1 MNLSQAIKEA
11 KICAPRVTIRRA
23 KGGADI
29 AVFYKGQ
36 GEDSPESYF
45 TDCPR
50 DALATAVYMSRACLE
65 HQIAMLENRI

>member
-1 MNLSQAIKEA
+1 MYLSQAIKEA
-11 KICAPRVTIRRA
+11 KTSAPLVTICRA

-29 AVFYKGQ
+29 VVYYKWH

-50 DALATAVYMSRACLE
+50 DALETAQIMNRVQFE
-65 HQIAMLENRI
+65 HEIAMLENRI